1 MQSSFMYLCC
11 CFLVKV
17 LELKYLHLKTEGVAE
32 PGLVVELFIGTNRS
46 TRQRG
51 PRGWSCNHWNGWF
64 FGPVGWVRE
73 GSEHAG
79 LFGDP
84 LARCEIRRERNGNTQ
99 GLV

>member
-51 PRGWSCNHWNGWF
+51 PRG
-64 FGPVGWVRE
+64 
-73 GSEHAG
+73 
-79 LFGDP
+79 
-84 LARCEIRRERNGNTQ
+84 
-99 GLV
+99 